1 MNRQHREPTDEQFV
15 GAAVTAERLALC
27 DLLDQ
32 LAPDEWHVQSLC
44 DGWSVRDVVAHLTLV
59 TRETK
64 WDLFKGAVRA
74 RGSFDRMTADT
85 SRATARRFTPAE
97 LVQRLRDT
105 ADSNRRAPM
114 SHFVDPLIDVLVH
127 GQDIARPLG
136 RDRPMP
142 TAAAA
147 AAAQRAWDMRF
158 PFRARKRLA
167 GLRLAAT
174 DIDWTVGSGAPVE
187 GPIAALLLLVTG
199 RDAAVEQLTGDGVRA
214 LRRQEETRR
223 PR

>member
-1 MNRQHREPTDEQFV
+1 MDLDEV
-15 GAAVTAERLALC
+15 WRSIDAERAGLA
-27 DLLDQ
+27 DLLED
-32 LAPDEWHVQSLC
+32 LSPTEWETPSLC
-44 DGWSVRDVVAHLTLV
+44 DAWRVGDVAAHLTLAHTGYRAALV
-59 TRETK
+59 
-64 WDLFKGAVRA
+64 GAVRA
-74 RGSFDRMTADT
+74 RGSFDAMI
-85 SRATARRFTPAE
+85 
-97 LVQRLRDT
+97 RDT
-105 ADSNRRAPM
+105 ALRAVGQPRDEYPRRLRAMVGSRRTAP
-114 SHFVDPLIDVLVH
+114 FLTPLEPLVDVLVH

-142 TAAAA
+142 TASAT

>member
-1 MNRQHREPTDEQFV
+1 MDLDEV
-15 GAAVTAERLALC
+15 WRSVDAERAGLA
-27 DLLDQ
+27 DLLED
-32 LAPDEWHVQSLC
+32 LSPTEWETPSLC
-44 DGWSVRDVVAHLTLV
+44 DAWRVGDVAAHLTLAHTGYRAALV
-59 TRETK
+59 
-64 WDLFKGAVRA
+64 GAVRA
-74 RGSFDRMTADT
+74 RGSFDAMI
-85 SRATARRFTPAE
+85 
-97 LVQRLRDT
+97 RDT
-105 ADSNRRAPM
+105 ALRAAGQPRDEYPRRLRTMVGSRRTAP
-114 SHFVDPLIDVLVH
+114 FLTPLEPLVDVLVH

-174 DIDWTVGSGAPVE
+174 DIDWTVGSGAPVK